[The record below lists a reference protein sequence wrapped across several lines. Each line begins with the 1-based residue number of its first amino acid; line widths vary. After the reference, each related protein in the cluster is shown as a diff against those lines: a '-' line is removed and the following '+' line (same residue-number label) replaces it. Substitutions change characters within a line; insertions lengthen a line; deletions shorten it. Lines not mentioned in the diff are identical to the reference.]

1 MKNKVNYSSLI
12 FIVSLL
18 FFSSAFIVQ
27 AATADLSVDAGA
39 AGGDPG
45 ATLPITAA
53 TTTTTT
59 TESTTTTPTS
69 SGTTAGSQ
77 VVFFN
82 PIGAGTVPALLS
94 QVLGVLQGLIAVL
107 AVIFIVAGGIMY
119 MFAGVNQAAATKGK
133 AMITAAVIG
142 LVIALS
148 ANTFLIEI
156 WNILRPVTG
165 VTPPP
170 AGQGLKEIAI
180 NVLQFL
186 LSIVG
191 VLGII
196 AMVIGG
202 GMMLTAYGNPER
214 ATKGKIIATYA
225 VIGIVISLSALI
237 IVRQISNL
245 ILGY

>member
-1 MKNKVNYSSLI
+1 MNKKFFSLG
-12 FIVSLL
+12 L
-18 FFSSAFIVQ
+18 FFIITLLCFIFATGFSEAIAF
-27 AATADLSVDAGA
+27 
-39 AGGDPG
+39 
-45 ATLPITAA
+45 
-53 TTTTTT
+53 
-59 TESTTTTPTS
+59 E
-69 SGTTAGSQ
+69 
-77 VVFFN
+77 N
-82 PIGAGTVPALLS
+82 PIGAQNVSELLS
-94 QVLGVLQGLIAVL
+94 QVLGALQALIAIL
-107 AVIFIVAGGIMY
+107 AVIFIVIGGIMY

-133 AMITAAVIG
+133 TMITAAMIG

-156 WNILRPVTG
+156 WNILRPVAG

-186 LSIVG
+186 LSLVG
-191 VLGII
+191 ILGII

-214 ATKGKIIATYA
+214 ATKGKTIATYA
-225 VIGIVISLSALI
+225 VIGVVISLSALI